1 MFQEDEYLLQGNLS
15 GKHLYLNIWLR
26 RRYKQI
32 LINKIYFTV

>member
-15 GKHLYLNIWLR
+15 GKHLYLNIWPRTGL
-26 RRYKQI
+26 KQI